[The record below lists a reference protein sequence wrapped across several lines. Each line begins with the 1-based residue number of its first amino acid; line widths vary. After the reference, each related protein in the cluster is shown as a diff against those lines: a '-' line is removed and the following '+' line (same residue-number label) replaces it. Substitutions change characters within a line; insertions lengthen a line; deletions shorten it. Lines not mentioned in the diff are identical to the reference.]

1 MAAAEAEL
9 RSHLDSGEKLLWAGR
24 PAQGIVLTR
33 QDWYLIPFGAV
44 WLGAAVHWPV
54 STAKKTPEPLALFLD
69 LLPIGIGICIVSGR
83 LFADLWYRSR
93 LIYGVTDRRAIILL
107 GMRRGSMQSIDLSS
121 LITLK
126 LEECWNRSGTI
137 YFGADHPSCRH
148 DAYGGSE
155 FGTYAPSGQTRPGE
169 EQFFRIADAK
179 RSSRFC
185 KMRCSGKGALAI
197 WLRNNP
203 ARHSSFRCRKDKS
216 RMNNSFP
223 MRSDVP
229 AYLCYSEAGT
239 MQG

>member
-1 MAAAEAEL
+1 MGVRLGAMRVVPAAEDEL

-33 QDWYLIPFGAV
+33 QDGYLIPFGV
-44 WLGAAVHWPV
+44 LLVAAGLRFIPM
-54 STAKKTPEPLALFLD
+54 
-69 LLPIGIGICIVSGR
+69 GIGIIIVGR

-169 EQFFRIADAK
+169 EQFFRIADPKKVYTILHEAIQRQRRQ
-179 RSSRFC
+179 RSR
-185 KMRCSGKGALAI
+185 
-197 WLRNNP
+197 P
-203 ARHSSFRCRKDKS
+203 
-216 RMNNSFP
+216 
-223 MRSDVP
+223 SDAP
-229 AYLCYSEAGT
+229 IRR
-239 MQG
+239 

>member
-1 MAAAEAEL
+1 LSPTDAQAQKSRKL
-9 RSHLDSGEKLLWAGR
+9 RGSHTSR
-24 PAQGIVLTR
+24 AQRIVLSR
-33 QDWYLIPFGAV
+33 QEWYLIAFAV
-44 WLGAAVHWPV
+44 LLIAVGLRLSPM
-54 STAKKTPEPLALFLD
+54 
-69 LLPIGIGICIVSGR
+69 GIYILIVGR

>member
-9 RSHLDSGEKLLWAGR
+9 RSHLDSGEKLLWTGR

-93 LIYGVTDRRAIILL
+93 LIYGVTDRRAIILS
-107 GMRRGSMQSIDLSS
+107 GMRRRSVQSIYFSS

-126 LEECWNRSGTI
+126 LEERQYRSGTI
-137 YFGADHPSCRH
+137 YFGEDHPSYRH
-148 DAYGGSE
+148 DPDPHDGSE
-155 FGTYAPSGQTRPGE
+155 FGTFVPSGQTRQGE
-169 EQFFRIADAK
+169 EQFFRISDVKKVFTILHEAIQRQRRRSSEVIRRADAPI
-179 RSSRFC
+179 RR
-185 KMRCSGKGALAI
+185 
-197 WLRNNP
+197 
-203 ARHSSFRCRKDKS
+203 
-216 RMNNSFP
+216 
-223 MRSDVP
+223 
-229 AYLCYSEAGT
+229 
-239 MQG
+239 